1 MSMTNEARQA
11 TARAMMESH
20 HKLAKERIS
29 AAVAEILKDLRI
41 NPIEDPQWSLQI
53 AVFGYESPAVLRI
66 NSISGIENLE
76 VKTFGDLTSS
86 RTCRRVR

>member
-11 TARAMMESH
+11 MARTMIETH
-20 HKLAKERIS
+20 HKLAKERIG

-41 NPIEDPQWSLQI
+41 NPIEDPQWSIKI

-66 NSISGIENLE
+66 NSLDGIENLL
-76 VKTFGDLTSS
+76 GD
-86 RTCRRVR
+86 

>member
-20 HKLAKERIS
+20 HKLAKERIG

-41 NPIEDPQWSLQI
+41 NPTEVPWRIEIDLLGNHFPITMKIDS
-53 AVFGYESPAVLRI
+53 A
-66 NSISGIENLE
+66 SGIEGLE
-76 VKTFGDLTSS
+76 VKIFGD
-86 RTCRRVR
+86 